1 MKRSHT
7 LAFNVHF
14 LRLISCLVSFCYGT
28 IYYSFL
34 AWEEVGNEPDIS

>member
-7 LAFNVHF
+7 LAFNIPF
-14 LRLISCLVSFCYGT
+14 LSVISCLVRFCYDT